1 MNIDP
6 LHLFPRY
13 SEVAQ
18 DLDVSYLLVE
28 LSEIDPTPIYQ
39 LRPLDPQHVAHLKQ
53 GIRALGNLLSPLI
66 LTSHPDTASSYT
78 YALLDGHHRLAAMLE
93 LADEYPSFAQAPAYL
108 IWSTNNNV
116 EYTIRAASLWLNLH
130 NNTLDKDGLPLYFL
144 RYLGWHTRNNGALDL
159 QTYHKYLTVLDWVI
173 QEGEALGDVVAQV
186 LEYSPV
192 DPPDDQLPGHFK
204 EVEARYLLYLI
215 EAFFEAGD
223 WKATLSELR
232 LAMALVGAIA
242 DQQALLQPSTLEDEQ
257 GVLALLAALRENRP
271 LNLPLPWRGSLAELS
286 AHLEPRAKTAPVA
299 VVSRSRG
306 ATRGFTL
313 EIPPFA
319 PRLPTVRKTLR
330 NVGKALTLAARMV
343 AKEQMKDQ
351 QFIEAAQEMYQVT
364 QRFLTLVA
372 ASAPRPLSEE
382 PQVAPEDAQVQ
393 EQPNELLE
401 QLTPQSRNELA
412 RELLEEEEIRF
423 D

>member
-18 DLDVSYLLVE
+18 DLDVSYLSVE
-28 LSEIDPTPIYQ
+28 LGEVDPTPIYQ
-39 LRPLDPQHVAHLKQ
+39 LRPLDPRHVAHLKQ
-53 GIRALGNLLSPLI
+53 GIRALGNLLSPLV
-66 LTSHPDTASSYT
+66 LTGHPDAASGYT

-93 LADEYPSFAQAPAYL
+93 LADEHPSFAQAPAYL
-108 IWSTNNNV
+108 VWSTNDNV
-116 EYTIRAASLWLNLH
+116 EYAIRAASLWLNLH
-130 NNTLDKDGLPLYFL
+130 SNSLQKDGLPLYFL
-144 RYLGWHTRNNGALDL
+144 RYLGWHTRNNGVFDL
-159 QTYHKYLTVLDWVI
+159 QTYHKYLTVLDWVV
-173 QEGEALGDVVAQV
+173 QEGEGLGDVVAQA
-186 LEYSPV
+186 LERSPV
-192 DPPDDQLPGHFK
+192 DPPDEQLPGRFK

-232 LAMALVGAIA
+232 LALALAGAIA
-242 DQQALLQPSTLEDEQ
+242 DPQALLQPGTLEDEQ
-257 GVLALLAALRENRP
+257 GALALLAALRKNQP
-271 LNLPLPWRGSLAELS
+271 LNLPLPWQGSLAELS
-286 AHLEPRAKTAPVA
+286 ALLAPRAKDPPALA
-299 VVSRSRG
+299 AGQSRG
-306 ATRGFTL
+306 ADRGFTL

-319 PRLPTVRKTLR
+319 PRLPVVRKTLR
-330 NVGKALTLAARMV
+330 NVGRALTLAARMV
-343 AKEQMKDQ
+343 AKEQVKDP
-351 QFIEAAQEMYQVT
+351 QFIEAVQEMYQAT

-372 ASAPRPLSEE
+372 AASRAE
-382 PQVAPEDAQVQ
+382 PEARRAQGAD
-393 EQPNELLE
+393 ELLE